1 MHERLSCQT
10 THHCYYCHH
19 YFLSVY
25 TTTVTTAAGADV
37 ADCCSDAWR
46 ALRGVMRGER
56 FHYEPIA
63 ARRRRSDGDDRL
75 NSNGSNSNGTG
86 DRDDGSKDIEAVSS
100 TY

>member
-1 MHERLSCQT
+1 VTQRPKLTYHGY
-10 THHCYYCHH
+10 YYCIQI
-19 YFLSVY
+19 F
-25 TTTVTTAAGADV
+25 TAITTAAGADV

-63 ARRRRSDGDDRL
+63 ARRRRSDGDNRL

-100 TY
+100 TTRTYVT

>member
-1 MHERLSCQT
+1 MLTHYCFLLLSAHT
-10 THHCYYCHH
+10 TI
-19 YFLSVY
+19 SD
-25 TTTVTTAAGADV
+25 TAAGADV

-63 ARRRRSDGDDRL
+63 ARRRRSDGDNRL

-86 DRDDGSKDIEAVSS
+86 DSDDGSKDIEAVSS